1 MAEII
6 KTYKETLPALR
17 LIGKRYGTSD
27 FVNGSFGAKWGEFFE
42 KGWFD
47 ELEKLGM
54 AKDIENG
61 YLGFMRCNN
70 NQEEFEYWIGMFFA
84 PGMEAPAG
92 YEYLDLEGGD
102 VGVCWIKG
110 SQDDGSIYGM
120 HDKCEEAL
128 KNNGMGNFMYD
139 EKKYLYHFERY
150 NCPRFTEKDSDGN
163 VILDY
168 GIYLKG

>member
-17 LIGKRYGTSD
+17 LIGKRYAHAD
-27 FVNGSFGAKWGEFFE
+27 FDNGFGHKWGEFFE
-42 KGWFD
+42 KGYFD

-70 NQEEFEYWIGMFFA
+70 NQEDFEYWIGMFFA
-84 PGMEAPAG
+84 PGTEAPAG
-92 YEYLDLEGGD
+92 YEFLDLEGGD
-102 VGVCWIKG
+102 VGICWIKG

-120 HDKCEEAL
+120 HDKCEEEMK
-128 KNNGMGNFMYD
+128 KNNVGEFLYD
-139 EKKYLYHFERY
+139 ERKYLYHFERY